1 MPKYLS
7 GRAKR
12 TPQDKL
18 SADRYQY
25 LALDQAE
32 PNIGDPINPSDPSYV
47 APPTGAQY
55 QLVSVISNPGDR
67 YWVPIT
73 GGTIPGVISVYD
85 EGTLVGSANSINQ
98 LNFVGLAITA
108 NANPLGFA
116 ATITVSPPGPNGSVL
131 FKESD
136 EFATSPKLVFNS
148 SVGIITVANGLDVG
162 IGRTIFNAIGV
173 GDSSYVGIGT
183 DDPTQNL
190 HLDGNL
196 RITKTIY
203 DVNNDPGNIGELLLK
218 GVEGLEWTSSSSL
231 NAGAGGTYYEVQ
243 YHNSAGVLDGS
254 PNFVWNNTS
263 GSGRV
268 GIGSTQP
275 TALLDVVGVA
285 TFKDSLTAEQ
295 FKVVGFST
303 FLNRIDA
310 NGGIVASTA
319 RVSDLTNGRV
329 VFAGSSGELQDDSD
343 LTFDGYTLASTGISV
358 SGITTTANLKVTSV
372 ANIGDVQISVN
383 KVESSAG
390 NLLIDAVGGTVQIE
404 KALFVNNSAT
414 STNKDTGSIVTN
426 GGVGIEENLN
436 VGGQLNIAGV
446 TTLASSGG
454 ITTTGGDLYVGGDL
468 YIGDD
473 VVFDEGRFERLIV
486 SPGIA
491 TFKGDVEFHGSGGS
505 KSSYWDKSDNSWNF
519 FDNVKTKWGNSGD
532 LEVFHDSNN
541 SYIKDV
547 GTGDLIIQGAADVA
561 IQNSSSE
568 SSAVFNTDGG
578 VELYWRGVSNSGKKF
593 ETNSNGAIVYN
604 NFDVEG
610 LLDVDGNASF
620 NANVT
625 LGNQVTDEVSFTG
638 KVATNVLPKTT
649 TTYDL
654 GSDSNRWNTVY
665 ANEFNV
671 TNLVESTEVRV
682 EQLLVTGIATFKD
695 DVEFHGKDGTKELYW
710 DKDSSTKSYLRFLDG
725 VKLTFG
731 SDGVSSEGLRI
742 WNAANS
748 PTVNTT
754 YIDGSYTKGSV
765 YVWGGQDGLFL
776 QGKGGES
783 SVSCFPD
790 LGVQIAYNGNTK
802 IETSPIGVLVSGTTT
817 TTDLKVT
824 GDVDSNLIPKTNAT
838 YTLGTTDKRWDIV
851 WANRIEGLTNVD
863 IDHLYV
869 TGIATFKDDV
879 QFHGVAGVTSAFWD
893 KSDNRLKFNDE
904 ARVTFGTGKD
914 LEIYH
919 TNELRDQVDSNGDSI
934 VDGRTTYIREKG
946 SGGLIF
952 KTDGAD
958 GPGAFQFYDSSWK
971 PLLKL
976 HSGNRARAALFFN
989 GVQKLETTQ
998 AGILVGGGITA
1009 YQGGLTIGDSSSLIA
1024 GSGDIVTD
1032 GGSDGIFGFY
1042 NTTNDGS
1049 FNINMKD
1056 SGSSQITMLSAKVS
1070 TGIIAGAN
1078 ITPDTDG
1085 TRDLGSLSKK
1095 WDKVY
1100 AQEFVGAMNAI
1111 VASATTATNVVG
1123 GIASV
1128 TQLHVS
1134 PGISTFKGDVEFW
1147 GNAGIAKSVYWD
1159 KSADTLKFD
1168 NNVKATF
1175 GDGATNLEQLKI
1187 YSSSFS
1193 PTVHFTY
1200 IDGSQT
1206 KGGVYIY
1213 GGDDGLYLQGKSGEG
1228 SVSCIPDAEVQ
1239 IFYDNVKKIETTQ
1252 AGVLVSG
1259 TTTTTDLKVTDK
1271 VKSTLRPDVTL
1282 SHDLGTNLLRW
1293 NTVYANEFNGVVKVD
1308 AQELTVTNLLVSGI
1322 GTFQDKLHL
1331 LDNDVL
1337 HFGGS
1342 LGEAGDLQVYHNSS
1356 TGTNY
1361 IDSRNG
1367 HVYIRNNTV
1376 TDLGANIYLQ
1386 AKAGQE
1392 GIVINDDESV
1402 DLFYN
1407 GSQKF
1412 ETTNIGTKVTGQLQT
1427 TGDIDVDGDSYL
1439 GTDEN
1444 QTAYINARVD
1454 TDIIP
1459 KNNGTKN
1466 LGAAT
1471 KKWGKIYAEEF
1482 VGESV
1487 GNVAFATTATNVV
1500 GGIASVSQ
1508 LVVGE
1513 REYLDGATPGISTFY
1528 GDVKF
1533 FGNTGVTSSFWDQ
1546 SANSLNFVDD
1556 VKVVFGDGSNKLN
1569 IYSKNESNNYIDS
1582 FNTNLELRLTSTNAN
1597 QKISLKP
1604 NSGEDGLV
1612 INYQGSVQ
1620 LYHSNTRIFDTSS
1633 QGVSV
1638 RGTTVG
1644 AGISFYEATANGT
1657 HNIKIK
1663 SPDTLA
1669 ASYTLTLPPDDG
1681 EPGELLK
1688 SDGNGNLDWISVA
1701 SVGADPG
1708 GSDTEVQYNDNE
1720 SFNGMT
1726 NFTYNKVSGDITIGG
1741 DAKNAVWDKSA
1752 DTLKFDADAK
1762 IQLGADANALQ
1773 IYNKVSDGNNYIK
1786 AIKGAGTSNLFVD
1799 SVGSI
1804 YLRQG
1809 NTEPAL
1815 VCNHNGSTDL
1825 HFNGS
1830 VQAKLK
1836 TNINGVSIYGNSGVT
1851 AGTLQLY
1858 NKNDDK
1864 KVSLT
1869 IPDIGADYTL
1879 TLPANDGGS
1888 NEVLT
1893 TDGNGILSWT
1903 AKGSSSGG
1911 TSPGGSE
1918 TQVQFHDTGATFG
1931 GMSNFTYNKS
1941 TSDITFTG
1949 TSKNVVWD
1957 FSANAFHFDNDSKA
1971 TFGNT
1976 SSDPHLLIEANGS
1989 SNNTNIRHN
1998 NSASSGL
2005 YLLSNKRVEITD
2017 LNPGSPSG
2025 HIGLRFNYS
2034 DTNHEIEL
2042 FYNNVKKFETT
2053 DDGVKIIGKTTAAAT
2068 LDLYEAGDNGGGKI
2082 RIKSPD
2088 AIGSE
2093 YTFTLPPDAGDEN
2106 DVLRTD
2112 GSGTLTWVPQS
2123 GGGGSTSPSGSDK
2136 QLQFNDNNVLAGT
2149 VGLEWN
2155 KTPGT
2160 LTQTGS
2166 YIRSTKSNGANFAE
2180 IHSDGG
2186 IELKRSD
2193 ESETGGGPYIDFKYS
2208 SDDDMDARIQMETSS
2223 GSTSNAAFSAIKFLT
2238 GGDGLAADGGDV
2250 EERLRIGKAGE
2261 IGIDAGNGS
2270 KTAAQIYGE
2279 SGQVLKSGGGGNS
2292 VYWSNEAGGGS
2303 GSNYAHAVAA
2313 SGNNILIGLKNV
2325 TDDTTDNITLVKGS
2339 GISFSAVDTTL
2350 KKFTISAD
2358 SQAGTTYDLSA
2369 LLSPGIKLTG
2379 SNGTNDSIFFDSDST
2394 ISITRSVAPG
2404 PDGGGTIK
2412 FSVPA
2417 QAGTTY
2423 TLPTSQATATSPVLL
2438 KLTPVGGAAG
2448 ANQTVTISPGDNI
2461 TLTEN
2466 GQGFTINAADGAGLG
2481 INANISDLL
2490 SLDTNKIKAVDAG
2503 GSDKIFFWDDS
2514 ANKATYLSVGGGLQ
2528 IIDTEISA
2536 TGSSSN
2542 TTYTLPCSG
2551 TNGTGG
2557 AVGGSGLAKITL
2569 KGSDDT
2575 TDVVQFTSGKGIVL
2589 DSIVPGGF
2597 RISADVADGGGITN
2611 ILVTQDGRS
2620 GCTNPIT
2627 VAGTATKVIN
2637 ITNGS
2642 NAYGT
2647 KYVQTADPSD
2657 AATICNG
2664 DIWYDTSES
2673 DTNQE
2678 YVQPVG
2684 AIIAYGGSSA
2694 PSGWLLCNGQSTSGY
2709 AALASIVGSNVPNY
2723 TSKDLYP
2730 YIIKT

>member
-310 NGGIVASTA
+310 DGGIVASTA
-319 RVSDLTNGRV
+319 KISDLTNGRV

-343 LTFDGYTLASTGISV
+343 LTFDGYTLTSTGISV

-414 STNKDTGSIVTN
+414 STDKDTGSIVTN

-436 VGGQLNIAGV
+436 VGGQLSIAGV

-473 VVFDEGRFERLIV
+473 VVFDEGTFQRLYV
-486 SPGIA
+486 TGIA
-491 TFKGDVEFHGSGGS
+491 TFKDDVEFHGSGGS

-638 KVATNVLPKTT
+638 KVASHILPKTT

-654 GSDSNRWNTVY
+654 GSDTNRWNTVY
-665 ANEFNV
+665 ANEFDV
-671 TNLVESTEVRV
+671 TNVVESTEIIV
-682 EQLLVTGIATFKD
+682 EQLLVTGIATFKN

-731 SDGVSSEGLRI
+731 SDSVGSEGLKI
-742 WNAANS
+742 FNEASS

-754 YIDGSYTKGSV
+754 YIDGSYTKGQFNI
-765 YVWGGQDGLFL
+765 YGGEDGLFL
-776 QGKGGES
+776 QGKAGEG
-783 SVSCFPD
+783 SVSCIPD
-790 LGVQIAYNGNTK
+790 GKVEIFYNNSLK
-802 IETSPIGVLVSGTTT
+802 LETSSIGVLVSGTTT

-863 IDHLYV
+863 IDNLYV

-879 QFHGVAGVTSAFWD
+879 EFHGSDGLNKLYWDKTDDSLIFKDSIKSKYGTSAD
-893 KSDNRLKFNDE
+893 ASIYHDNSDFIIDNTQGSTYISN
-904 ARVTFGTGKD
+904 TGNVYLRTSDTKNAVKCIQD
-914 LEIYH
+914 LGVEIYH
-919 TNELRDQVDSNGDSI
+919 N
-934 VDGRTTYIREKG
+934 
-946 SGGLIF
+946 
-952 KTDGAD
+952 A
-958 GPGAFQFYDSSWK
+958 
-971 PLLKL
+971 
-976 HSGNRARAALFFN
+976 
-989 GVQKLETTQ
+989 QKKIETTQ

-1009 YQGGLTIGDSSSLIA
+1009 YQGGLTIGDSSSSPA

-1032 GGSDGIFGFY
+1032 GGSDGMFGFY

-1049 FNINMKD
+1049 FSIILKD
-1056 SGSSQITMLSAKVS
+1056 SGSSQNTMFTAQVS
-1070 TGIIAGAN
+1070 TGIIASAN

-1095 WDKVY
+1095 WDKIY

-1111 VASATTATNVVG
+1111 VASATTATNVIG

-1259 TTTTTDLKVTDK
+1259 ITTTTDLKVTDK
-1271 VKSTLRPDVTL
+1271 VKSTLRPDETL
-1282 SHDLGTNLLRW
+1282 THDLGTNLLRW

-1361 IDSRNG
+1361 IDSKNG

-1412 ETTNIGTKVTGQLQT
+1412 ETTDVGTKVTGQLQT

-1482 VGESV
+1482 VGETV
-1487 GNVAFATTATNVV
+1487 GTVAYATTATNVV

-1513 REYLDGATPGISTFY
+1513 REYLDSATPGISTFY

-1556 VKVVFGDGSNKLN
+1556 AKVVFGDGSNKLN
-1569 IYSKNESNNYIDS
+1569 IYSKNDSDNYIDS
-1582 FNTNLELRLTSTNAN
+1582 VNTNLELRLTSTNAN

-1604 NSGEDGLV
+1604 NSSQDGLV

-1708 GSDTEVQYNDNE
+1708 GSDTEVQYNDSD

-1726 NFTYNKVSGDITIGG
+1726 NFTYNKASGDITIGG
-1741 DAKNAVWDKSA
+1741 NAKNAVWDKSD

-1773 IYNKVSDGNNYIK
+1773 IYNKVSDGHNYIK

-1809 NTEPAL
+1809 NSEPAL

-1825 HFNGS
+1825 HFNGG

-1869 IPDIGADYTL
+1869 IPDIVADYTL
-1879 TLPANDGGS
+1879 TLPANDGDP
-1888 NEVLT
+1888 NQVLT
-1893 TDGNGILSWT
+1893 TDGAGALSWT

-1941 TSDITFTG
+1941 TSDITISG
-1949 TSKNVVWD
+1949 TSQNVVWD
-1957 FSANAFHFDNDSKA
+1957 YSANAFHFDNDAKA

-1976 SSDPHLLIEANGS
+1976 SADPHLLIEANGS
-1989 SNNTNIRHN
+1989 SNNSNIRHN
-1998 NSASSGL
+1998 NSASSAL
-2005 YLLSNKRVEITD
+2005 YLQSNKRVEITD
-2017 LNPGSPSG
+2017 LNPDLPSG
-2025 HIGLRFNYS
+2025 HVGLRFNQS

-2042 FYNNVKKFETT
+2042 FYNSVKKFETT
-2053 DDGVKIIGKTTAAAT
+2053 DDGIKITGKTTAAAI
-2068 LDLYEAGDNGGGKI
+2068 LDLYEAGDNGSNKI

-2088 AIGSE
+2088 ALASD
-2093 YTFTLPPDAGDEN
+2093 YTLTLPPNHGDEN

-2123 GGGGSTSPSGSDK
+2123 GGGGSTSPAGSDK
-2136 QLQFNDNNVLAGT
+2136 QLQFNDNNALAGT
-2149 VGLEWN
+2149 ATLEWD
-2155 KTPGT
+2155 KTTGS

-2166 YIRSTKSNGANFAE
+2166 QIRCTLLGGANFTD
-2180 IHSDGG
+2180 IHADGG
-2186 IELKRSD
+2186 IELRRSD
-2193 ESETGGGPYIDFKYS
+2193 ESETSGGPYIDFKYS
-2208 SDDDMDARIQMETSS
+2208 SADDMDARIQMDTAS
-2223 GSTSNAAFSAIKFLT
+2223 GSTANATFSAICFLT
-2238 GGDGLAADGGDV
+2238 GGDGIPSGSNPGGNV
-2250 EERLRIGKAGE
+2250 YERLRIGKAGE
-2261 IGIDAGNGS
+2261 IGIDANGPGR
-2270 KTAAQIYGE
+2270 TAAQIYGE

-2292 VYWSNEAGGGS
+2292 VYWANEAGGGS
-2303 GSNYAHAVAA
+2303 GSNYAHEVAA
-2313 SGNNILIGLKNV
+2313 SGNDILIGLKNV
-2325 TDDTTDNITLVKGS
+2325 TDDTTDNITLVKGD
-2339 GISFSAVDTTL
+2339 GITFSAVDTTL
-2350 KKFTISAD
+2350 KKFTINAAT
-2358 SQAGTTYDLSA
+2358 QAGTTYDLSA

-2379 SNGTNDSIFFDSDST
+2379 SNGTNDSIFFDSDSS
-2394 ISITRSVAPG
+2394 ISITRTAAPG
-2404 PDGGGTIK
+2404 SDGGGTIK
-2412 FSVPA
+2412 FTA
-2417 QAGTTY
+2417 ATQAGTTY

-2438 KLTPVGGAAG
+2438 KLTPVGGSAG
-2448 ANQTVTISPGDNI
+2448 DNQTVTITAGENI

-2466 GQGFTINAADGAGLG
+2466 GQGFTIDADDGAGLG
-2481 INANISDLL
+2481 IDANISDLL
-2490 SLDTNKIKAVDAG
+2490 SLNANKIKAVDAG
-2503 GSDKIFFWDDS
+2503 GSDKIFFWDDT
-2514 ANKATYLSVGGGLQ
+2514 ADKATYLSVGSGLQ
-2528 IIDTEISA
+2528 IVGTEISA

-2542 TTYTLPCSG
+2542 TTYDIATIG
-2551 TNGTGG
+2551 DTND
-2557 AVGGSGLAKITL
+2557 GSMIKLF
-2569 KGSDDT
+2569 GSDDN
-2575 TDVVQFTSGKGIVL
+2575 DSVVVVRGINGITVVGNTSGSTKGTMLTIDGSAAGGDTNVL
-2589 DSIVPGGF
+2589 
-2597 RISADVADGGGITN
+2597 VAQTGY
-2611 ILVTQDGRS
+2611 V
-2620 GCTNPIT
+2620 CTNPIT
-2627 VAGTATKVIN
+2627 VTGTSTKTIN

-2657 AATICNG
+2657 SATICNG

-2678 YVQPVG
+2678 YAHPVG
-2684 AIIAYGGSSA
+2684 AIIAYGGSGA